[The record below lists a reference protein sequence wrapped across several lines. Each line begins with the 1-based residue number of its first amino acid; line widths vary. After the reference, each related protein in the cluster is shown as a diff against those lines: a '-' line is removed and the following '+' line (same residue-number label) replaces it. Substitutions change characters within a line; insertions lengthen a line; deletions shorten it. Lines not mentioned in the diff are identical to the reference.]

1 MKEGYAR
8 TPTGLVCGKTVNVK
22 LRMSRIDEIRMYSF
36 GVRGRFTP

>member
-1 MKEGYAR
+1 
-8 TPTGLVCGKTVNVK
+8 VNVK

>member
-1 MKEGYAR
+1 VR
-8 TPTGLVCGKTVNVK
+8 TKTGVNVK